1 MNTRSLMALLFPL
14 AVVLLVAP
22 GSFAGPVP
30 KSQIPA
36 NAKWVMH
43 LDMERFAPSQ
53 TCRSLLAQNEGNGQ
67 SLQGLLARYRSLLGV
82 DPLRDLTSVTAF
94 GEQVTGNRGVALLSG
109 ALNPKAVTTR
119 LSGYPS
125 YRTRTNGK
133 VTVHSWLDKN
143 SGSTLFACFYTTRLL
158 LMASDEAGLAGATAV
173 LDGSKASLA
182 GGGALPFPAPRP
194 GAFLTAV
201 TRGYAGANPDP
212 IKAMI
217 LRSTD
222 TATLQLAENRGL
234 VDGALA
240 LTAISPDAAFQI
252 HQILNGLIVS
262 ASFSDAAS
270 PLAKLAEMSEVKRQD
285 RNVTLSLRCPAQ
297 QAAGVLAAT
306 LLAP

>member
-1 MNTRSLMALLFPL
+1 MKTRFHPILFPL
-14 AVVLLVAP
+14 VWALSAAAGV
-22 GSFAGPVP
+22 AGPAP

-36 NAKWVMH
+36 GAKWVLH

-53 TCRSLLAQNEGNGQ
+53 TCRSLLAQKDGNGQ
-67 SLQGLLARYRSLLGV
+67 SFQGLLARYRALLGV
-82 DPLRDLTSVTAF
+82 DPLRDLSGVTAF
-94 GEQVTGNRGVALLSG
+94 GEHVTGNRGVALLSG
-109 ALNPKAVTTR
+109 ALNPKAVATR

-125 YRTRTNGK
+125 YRTRSTGK
-133 VTVHSWLDKN
+133 LTVHSWLDKN

-173 LDGSKASLA
+173 LDGSKSSLA
-182 GGGALPFPAPRP
+182 DDSSLPFPAPRP

-212 IKAMI
+212 IKALI
-217 LRSTD
+217 LRGTD

-240 LTAISPDAAFQI
+240 LTAISPDTAFQI

-262 ASFSDAAS
+262 ASFSDTAS

-297 QAAGVLAAT
+297 EAAGVLAAT